1 MSINNPRKKR
11 SVVVRKKNNV
21 MKISRSSGK
30 TFKEVEKTCAIRVC
44 ARFRPINKRE
54 REESLKSGIEEKDFC
69 PLEMMTT
76 VEGKPA
82 LEITLP
88 KRKKPFLFAMDDIFW
103 MQSQQDEVFLSVGR
117 NTCKDAL
124 KGYNGCIFAFGQ
136 TGSGKTYTMY
146 GPENWKGKPIQKLD
160 ADEMIEYNHQMGII
174 PRCMNFLFD
183 ELRKAGQ
190 NKGFTVEISCVEI
203 YITEIRDLLQPAKRI
218 RGGHRKL
225 KIREHQDGSTK
236 VEGAHIEK
244 CENMF
249 DVLKVITKAKSNRT
263 VSAHRMNATS
273 SRSHS
278 IMQVNVEQ
286 VKLDGEIT
294 KSKLNFVDLAG
305 SEKVKKIGAKGHTM
319 KESQNINK
327 TLLMLGNVI
336 NALSKG
342 AKFVPFRDCDLTY
355 LLKDSLGGNTKTNLI
370 ICCSPH
376 IWNVQESLSTLQ
388 FGVRCKLVKNK
399 VKKNR
404 LMSPV
409 EMQELIKR
417 LREEI
422 RVLKAK
428 LANAFVKG
436 GLALGDDEKD
446 NLRKSASAKESR
458 IPKEVVDE
466 LQSLKSEI
474 AGYKRRQTLHERE
487 QQSLR
492 EQLGKSTQ
500 DCTNLMT
507 ELAEAD
513 AKFQDQLK
521 AKEVEMGAV
530 QEKYAE
536 MRALTLG
543 VANRLSVCS
552 PLLSPQILSPQM
564 GISSTQLGV
573 PSPRV
578 TIVSGNIG
586 LEVPS
591 LGNLSKERVSM
602 TNRYE
607 TETPQQKRERQLIEM
622 KMGLMRAHS
631 DHSEMTI
638 EKQNTS
644 LQDKN
649 HQLKVLMEK
658 TDRLAEQKRKLNRRN
673 MDYMDKLRKKDKQIL
688 AYDNQVSN
696 LESALEAS
704 QQRISSLEA
713 NIEKLRDQK
722 ASAAELDKE
731 PDLQR
736 RLLEQQKYLNDQ
748 SSIYEADFEAA
759 RNSIKKSPKAR
770 VRRNGKHNVN
780 KSRINLESI
789 IAAHRHLVE
798 SDSED

>member
-1 MSINNPRKKR
+1 
-11 SVVVRKKNNV
+11 
-21 MKISRSSGK
+21 
-30 TFKEVEKTCAIRVC
+30 
-44 ARFRPINKRE
+44 
-54 REESLKSGIEEKDFC
+54 
-69 PLEMMTT
+69 
-76 VEGKPA
+76 
-82 LEITLP
+82 
-88 KRKKPFLFAMDDIFW
+88 
-103 MQSQQDEVFLSVGR
+103 
-117 NTCKDAL
+117 
-124 KGYNGCIFAFGQ
+124 
-136 TGSGKTYTMY
+136 
-146 GPENWKGKPIQKLD
+146 
-160 ADEMIEYNHQMGII
+160 
-174 PRCMNFLFD
+174 
-183 ELRKAGQ
+183 
-190 NKGFTVEISCVEI
+190 
-203 YITEIRDLLQPAKRI
+203 
-218 RGGHRKL
+218 
-225 KIREHQDGSTK
+225 
-236 VEGAHIEK
+236 
-244 CENMF
+244 
-249 DVLKVITKAKSNRT
+249 
-263 VSAHRMNATS
+263 
-273 SRSHS
+273 
-278 IMQVNVEQ
+278 
-286 VKLDGEIT
+286 
-294 KSKLNFVDLAG
+294 
-305 SEKVKKIGAKGHTM
+305 
-319 KESQNINK
+319 
-327 TLLMLGNVI
+327 
-336 NALSKG
+336 
-342 AKFVPFRDCDLTY
+342 
-355 LLKDSLGGNTKTNLI
+355 
-370 ICCSPH
+370 
-376 IWNVQESLSTLQ
+376 
-388 FGVRCKLVKNK
+388 
-399 VKKNR
+399 
-404 LMSPV
+404 MSPV

-422 RVLKAK
+422 RELKAK

-436 GLALGDDEKD
+436 GLALGDDEKS
-446 NLRKSASAKESR
+446 NLRKSASTKESR

-487 QQSLR
+487 QQTLR
-492 EQLGKSTQ
+492 EQLAKSTH
-500 DCTNLMT
+500 DCSNLMT

-513 AKFQDQLK
+513 VKFQDQLK
-521 AKEVEMGAV
+521 AKEVEVRAV

-543 VANRLSVCS
+543 VANRLSVCN
-552 PLLSPQILSPQM
+552 LLSPQILSPQL
-564 GISSTQLGV
+564 GIPSPQLGV

-578 TIVSGNIG
+578 TIVSETNG

-591 LGNLSKERVSM
+591 LGNLAKERVSV

-673 MDYMDKLRKKDKQIL
+673 MDFMDKLRKKDKQIL

-713 NIEKLRDQK
+713 NIKKLRDQK

-759 RNSIKKSPKAR
+759 RNSIKQSQKAR

-789 IAAHRHLVE
+789 ISAHRHLVE